1 MAAGDGRLT
10 VPTEISVGPPV
21 LTINHGSTFIAA
33 ALDGSISADSQ
44 MGLLA
49 GDTRVVSHW
58 RVSPE
63 GVLYIDSLLPEW
75 LPDVCLRGLR
85 VGESSVDLHVW
96 RDDGR
101 TRWDAKV
108 GHGALDVQQRAWKP
122 W

>member
-1 MAAGDGRLT
+1 MQYRGANVPQAWAAGA
-10 VPTEISVGPPV
+10 
-21 LTINHGSTFIAA
+21 TFHLLQ
-33 ALDGSISADSQ
+33 ALLGLHAD
-44 MGLLA
+44 A
-49 GDTRVVSHW
+49 
-58 RVSPE
+58 PE
-63 GVLYIDSLLPEW
+63 GVLYIDPSLPEW

-108 GHGALDVQQRAWKP
+108 GQGALDVQQRAWKP